1 MFTEFFIKRPIAA
14 AVLSILTVIFG
25 GVALISLPV
34 AQYPEITPPTV
45 SVTTTFPGAGAQT
58 VADTVASEIEKEV
71 NGVEDMLYMSSTSTS
86 DGMYTLNVTFEV
98 GTDLDNAQVLTQN
111 RVSTAEAK
119 LPDEVKR
126 NGVTTKKKSPSITLC
141 VNLVSPDGRYDQ
153 LYLSNF
159 ATLQVKDELSRLPGV
174 GDVTFLG
181 EREYSMRVWLDP
193 DRLSALDLTP
203 SDVVAAIREQNVQ
216 VAAGR
221 LGQQPA
227 PADVGFQYSL
237 STRGRLLTA
246 EEFEQIIVKTG
257 DDGRVARLRDVARIE
272 LGARSYDVDT
282 YLDGD
287 PTITLAVFQL
297 PGSNAVETAEG
308 IYAKMAELKAGSSW
322 PSGLHYEIVY
332 DTTQFIEESITSVV
346 HTLIE
351 AFVLVFLVVLIF
363 LQNWRATLIPMVAV
377 PVSLVGTFIFMAL
390 FGFSLNNLSLF
401 GLVLAIGIVVDDA
414 IVVVENVERNLA
426 LGYRPREA
434 TSRAMTEV
442 IGPIIATT
450 FVMLAVFVPVAF
462 ISGISGRFYQ
472 QFALTIAVSTAL
484 SAFNSLTLSPALC
497 AILLKPHEDHDGHA
511 ASRSWALPRLAYVLL
526 FGYLADAL
534 AGTPIVESAGLDGA
548 GALAA
553 RIGVALAGGAAGW
566 FVGAVLDRLI
576 GGFFRGFNAG
586 FEAITRVYGRVVGG
600 LIRGSAIVL
609 AVYVGL
615 LGLTYLGFRA
625 VPVGFIPSQDK
636 GYLVVNAQLP
646 DASSLDRTEAV
657 VRRLSDLA
665 RGIPGVAHTID
676 MVGYSALNATNQ
688 SNIGSMFV
696 ILEPFEERAGRPGL
710 SADAVLRAFASETS
724 RDQDAIVSVFGAPP
738 VEGLGSVG
746 GFKLMIQ
753 DRGDLGPA
761 AIQGAVANL
770 AEAGGAQVKA
780 GTDQVEAG
788 GDQPPFGGHPMLA
801 GLFSSYRAD
810 VPQYFIDIDRDMAR
824 SMGVPLNNIFETLQI
839 QLGSLYVNQF
849 TRFGRNWQVNV
860 QADSPYRLRPDQV
873 AQLKTRGADGKM
885 VPLGALASV
894 REVGAPTI
902 VERYNMFPSAALNG
916 APAPGVSSGQAVSLM
931 EQLSARELPQGMT
944 TAWTELTLL
953 QKLEGNTALFVF
965 PFCVL
970 CVFLVL
976 AFQYESW
983 SLPLSI
989 VLIVPMCLL
998 CAIGGV
1004 YLAGMDNNIFTQ
1016 IGLVVLVA
1024 LATKNAILIVEFARE
1039 KESGGQPRRQA
1050 AVDASMLRL
1059 RPILMTSFAFILGVV
1074 PLVRA
1079 VGAGAEMRR
1088 ALGVAVF
1095 SGMLGVTAFGILLTP
1110 VFYVVIR
1117 ALTSGRGRAVAVAGG
1132 EESPA
1137 VPATVGVAA
1146 GDGNGNGIGDGDG
1159 TGDGE
1164 SVPRP

>member
-1 MFTEFFIKRPIAA
+1 MFTGFFIKRPIAA

-25 GVALISLPV
+25 GVSLISLPI

-45 SVTTTFPGAGAQT
+45 SVTTTYPGAGAET

-71 NGVEDMLYMSSTSTS
+71 NGVEDMLYMSSSSTS
-86 DGMYTLNVTFEV
+86 DGRYTLNVTFEV
-98 GTDLDNAQVLTQN
+98 GTDLDTAQVLTQN

-119 LPDEVKR
+119 LPEEVTR

-159 ATLQVKDELSRLPGV
+159 AALQVKDELARLPGV

-193 DRLSALDLTP
+193 DRLSALDLTA

-221 LGQQPA
+221 LGQPPS

-237 STRGRLLTA
+237 SARGRLLEA
-246 EEFEQIIVKTG
+246 EEFGRIIIKTG
-257 DDGRVARLRDVARIE
+257 EAGRVVRLEDVARIE
-272 LGARSYDVDT
+272 LGARSYDVDS
-282 YLDGD
+282 YLDGQ

-297 PGSNAVETAEG
+297 PGSNAVETAQG
-308 IYAKMAELKAGSSW
+308 IHAKMAELQETVF
-322 PSGLHYEIVY
+322 PEGLEYRIVY
-332 DTTQFIEESITSVV
+332 DTTQFIEESVASVV
-346 HTLIE
+346 HTLLE

-363 LQNWRATLIPMVAV
+363 LQNWRATIIPMVAV

-426 LGYRPREA
+426 LGLRPREA

-497 AILLKPHEDHDGHA
+497 AILLKPHGDHA
-511 ASRSWALPRLAYVLL
+511 SNSQSSRSWALPRLAYVLV
-526 FGYLADAL
+526 FGYLADAA
-534 AGTPIVESAGLDGA
+534 AGTPLVSSRGLDGG

-553 RIGVALAGGAAGW
+553 RIGIALAGGAAGW
-566 FVGAVLDRLI
+566 AIGAVLDRLLSA
-576 GGFFRGFNAG
+576 FFAGFN
-586 FEAITRVYGRVVGG
+586 RVFDAATNLYGKLVGG
-600 LIRGSAIVL
+600 LIRVSAIVL
-609 AVYVGL
+609 VVYVGL

-625 VPVGFIPSQDK
+625 VPTGFIPAQDK

-646 DASSLDRTEAV
+646 DAASTSRTEAV
-657 VRRLSDLA
+657 VRRLSKIA
-665 RGIPGVAHTID
+665 REIPGVAHTID
-676 MVGYSALNATNQ
+676 MVGYSALNGTNL
-688 SNIGSMFV
+688 SNVGSMFIV
-696 ILEPFEERAGRPGL
+696 LEPFEERAGRPEL
-710 SADAVLRAFASETS
+710 SADAVLRTFAAKSSQE
-724 RDQDAIVSVFGAPP
+724 QEAIVSVFGAPP
-738 VEGLGSVG
+738 VDGLGSVG

-753 DRGDLGPA
+753 DRGDLGPDA
-761 AIQGAVANL
+761 LQGAVAKL
-770 AEAGGAQVKA
+770 VDAGSEQ
-780 GTDQVEAG
+780 
-788 GDQPPFGGHPMLA
+788 PMLA

-860 QADSPYRLRPDQV
+860 QADAPYRLRPEQI
-873 AQLKTRGADGKM
+873 ARLKTRGADGKM

-894 REVGAPTI
+894 QEIGAPTI
-902 VERYNMFPSAALNG
+902 VERYNMFPAAALNG
-916 APAPGVSSGQAVSLM
+916 APAPGASSGQAVFLL
-931 EQLSARELPQGMT
+931 EQLSDRELPQGMGSS
-944 TAWTELTLL
+944 WTELTLL
-953 QKLEGNTALFVF
+953 QKMEGDTALFVF

-983 SLPLSI
+983 SLPLAI
-989 VLIVPMCLL
+989 ILIVPMCLL
-998 CAIGGV
+998 CAIAGV
-1004 YLAGMDNNIFTQ
+1004 SLAGMDNNIFTQ

-1024 LATKNAILIVEFARE
+1024 LASKNAILIVEFARE
-1039 KESGGQPRRQA
+1039 KESGGMPRREA
-1050 AVDASMLRL
+1050 AITASVLRL

-1088 ALGVAVF
+1088 ALGTAVF

-1117 ALTSGRGRAVAVAGG
+1117 MLTSGRSPSSP
-1132 EESPA
+1132 SPA
-1137 VPATVGVAA
+1137 SGSVATVPAAPVPTDANGV
-1146 GDGNGNGIGDGDG
+1146 GDGDRDGDGDG
-1159 TGDGE
+1159 NRGLLP
-1164 SVPRP
+1164 SP

>member
-14 AVLSILTVIFG
+14 AVLSILTVLLG
-25 GVALISLPV
+25 GIALTSLPV

-71 NGVEDMLYMSSTSTS
+71 NGVEDMLYMSSVSTS

-141 VNLVSPDGRYDQ
+141 VNLVSPDSRYDQ

-159 ATLQVKDELSRLPGV
+159 ATLQVKDELARLPGV

-193 DRLSALDLTP
+193 DRLSALDLTA

-227 PADVGFQYSL
+227 PDDVGFQYSL
-237 STRGRLLTA
+237 STRGRLLEA
-246 EEFEQIIVKTG
+246 EEFERIIVKTG

-308 IYAKMAELKAGSSW
+308 IYAKMAELEAGSSW
-322 PSGLHYEIVY
+322 PSGLDYEIVY

-351 AFVLVFLVVLIF
+351 AFVLVFLVVLVF
-363 LQNWRATLIPMVAV
+363 LQNWRATIIPMVAV
-377 PVSLVGTFIFMAL
+377 PVSLIGTFIFMAL

-426 LGYRPREA
+426 LGFTPREA

-497 AILLKPHEDHDGHA
+497 AILLKPHQDHDGHA
-511 ASRSWALPRLAYVLL
+511 ASRSWALPRLAYVLF

-534 AGTPIVESAGLDGA
+534 LGAVIVESAGLDGA

-553 RIGVALAGGAAGW
+553 RAGVALAGAAVGW
-566 FVGAVLDRLI
+566 FVGVGLDRLI
-576 GGFFRGFNAG
+576 GGFFRGFNLV
-586 FEAITRVYGRVVGG
+586 FEAITKVYGRVVGG
-600 LIRGSAIVL
+600 LIRLSALVL
-609 AVYVGL
+609 VVYVGL

-646 DASSLDRTEAV
+646 DAASLGRTEAV
-657 VRRLSDLA
+657 VSRLSGLA
-665 RGIPGVAHTID
+665 REIPGVAHTID

-688 SNIGSMFV
+688 SNVGSMFV
-696 ILEPFEERAGRPGL
+696 VLEPFEERAGRPEL
-710 SADAVLRAFASETS
+710 SADAVLRAFASKTS
-724 RDQDAIVSVFGAPP
+724 RDEDAIVSVFGAPP

-746 GFKLMIQ
+746 GFKQMVQ
-753 DRGDLGPA
+753 DRADLGPE

-770 AEAGGAQVKA
+770 
-780 GTDQVEAG
+780 VEVG
-788 GDQPPFGGHPMLA
+788 SGQPAIA

-824 SMGVPLNNIFETLQI
+824 SMGVPLDNIFETLQI
-839 QLGSLYVNQF
+839 ELGSLYVNQF

-860 QADSPYRLRPDQV
+860 QADSPYRLRPDQI

-885 VPLGALASV
+885 VPIGALAGV
-894 REVGAPTI
+894 REIGAPTI
-902 VERYNMFPSAALNG
+902 VERYNMFPAAAING
-916 APAPGVSSGQAVSLM
+916 APAPGASSGQAVSTM
-931 EQLSARELPQGMT
+931 ERLASGELPRGMG

-953 QKLEGNTALFVF
+953 QKLEGNTAIFVF

-1039 KESGGQPRRQA
+1039 KESGGLPRREA

-1117 ALTSGRGRAVAVAGG
+1117 ALTSGQGRAADRPGG
-1132 EESPA
+1132 ENSPP
-1137 VPATVGVAA
+1137 VPVGVGVAA
-1146 GDGNGNGIGDGDG
+1146 GNGDDGHDGL
-1159 TGDGE
+1159 GE
-1164 SVPRP
+1164 TAPRP

>member
-25 GVALISLPV
+25 GVALLSLPV

-45 SVTTTFPGAGAQT
+45 SVTTTYPGAGAQT

-119 LPDEVKR
+119 LPEEVKR

-141 VNLVSPDGRYDQ
+141 VNLVSPDSRYNQ

-159 ATLQVKDELSRLPGV
+159 ATLQIRDELARLPGV
-174 GDVTFLG
+174 GDVAFLG

-193 DRLSALDLTP
+193 DRLSALDLTA

-227 PADVGFQYSL
+227 PGDVGFQYSL
-237 STRGRLLTA
+237 STRGRLLEA

-257 DDGRVARLRDVARIE
+257 ADGRVARLRDVARIE
-272 LGARSYDVDT
+272 LGARSYDVNT
-282 YLDGD
+282 YLDGS

-308 IYAKMAELKAGSSW
+308 IYAKMAELQESVF
-322 PSGLHYEIVY
+322 PPGLEYRIVY

-351 AFVLVFLVVLIF
+351 AFILVFLVVLIF
-363 LQNWRATLIPMVAV
+363 LQNWRATIIPMVAV
-377 PVSLVGTFIFMAL
+377 PVSLIGTFIFMAL

-426 LGYRPREA
+426 LGFKPREA

-472 QFALTIAVSTAL
+472 QFALTIAVSTAI
-484 SAFNSLTLSPALC
+484 SSFNSLTLSPALC
-497 AILLKPHEDHDGHA
+497 AILLKPHAGHGEHS
-511 ASRSWALPRLAYVLL
+511 SRSWALPRLAYVLL
-526 FGYLADAL
+526 FAYLADRL
-534 AGTPIVESAGLDGA
+534 AGASVVGSAGLDGA
-548 GALAA
+548 GGIATRVGL
-553 RIGVALAGGAAGW
+553 ALAGGVAGW
-566 FVGAVLDRLI
+566 FAGAILDRLI
-576 GGFFRGFNAG
+576 AGFFAGFNTV
-586 FEAITRVYGRVVGG
+586 FEAITSVYGRIVGG
-600 LIRGSAIVL
+600 LIRVSVIVL
-609 AVYVGL
+609 VVYAGL
-615 LGLTYLGFRA
+615 IGLTYVGFTS

-646 DASSLDRTEAV
+646 DAASLERTEQV
-657 VRRLSDLA
+657 VARLSGLVRD
-665 RGIPGVAHTID
+665 IPGVAHTID
-676 MVGYSALNATNQ
+676 MVGYSALNATNA
-688 SNIGSMFV
+688 SNVGSMFV
-696 ILEPFEERAGRPGL
+696 ILEPFEERAGRPEL
-710 SADAVLRAFASETS
+710 SANAVLRAFASKAS
-724 RDQDAIVSVFGAPP
+724 QDQDAIVSVFGAPP

-746 GFKLMIQ
+746 GFKLMVQ
-753 DRGDLGPA
+753 DRADLGPET
-761 AIQGAVANL
+761 IEGAVANL
-770 AEAGGAQVKA
+770 
-780 GTDQVEAG
+780 VEAG
-788 GDQPPFGGHPMLA
+788 NDQPQLS

-810 VPQYFIDIDRDMAR
+810 VPQFFIDIDRDMAR

-839 QLGSLYVNQF
+839 ELGSLYVNQF

-860 QADSPYRLRPDQV
+860 QADSPYRLRPEQIG
-873 AQLKTRGADGKM
+873 QLKTRGADGRM
-885 VPLGALASV
+885 VPIGALASV
-894 REVGAPTI
+894 REIGAPTI
-902 VERYNMFPSAALNG
+902 IERYNMFPSAAVNG
-916 APAPGVSSGQAVSLM
+916 APAPGASSGQAVSLM
-931 EQLSARELPQGMT
+931 EQLAGRELPRGMGT
-944 TAWTELTLL
+944 QWTELTLL
-953 QKLEGNTALFVF
+953 QKLEGNTAIFVF

-989 VLIVPMCLL
+989 ILIVPMCLL
-998 CAIGGV
+998 CAISGIF
-1004 YLAGMDNNIFTQ
+1004 LRGMDNNIFTQ
-1016 IGLVVLVA
+1016 IGFVVLVA
-1024 LATKNAILIVEFARE
+1024 LACKNAILIVEFARE
-1039 KESGGQPRRQA
+1039 KEQEGHPRREA
-1050 AVDASMLRL
+1050 AVLASVLRL

-1079 VGAGAEMRR
+1079 VGAGAEMRQ
-1088 ALGVAVF
+1088 ALGTAVF

-1117 ALTSGRGRAVAVAGG
+1117 AISGGRSPELASPTSLPLEPV
-1132 EESPA
+1132 ESNSS
-1137 VPATVGVAA
+1137 ATTA
-1146 GDGNGNGIGDGDG
+1146 
-1159 TGDGE
+1159 
-1164 SVPRP
+1164 

>member
-1 MFTEFFIKRPIAA
+1 MFAEFFIKRPIAA
-14 AVLSILTVIFG
+14 AVLAILMIIFG
-25 GVALISLPV
+25 GVGLLGLPV

-45 SVTTTFPGAGAQT
+45 SVTTTFPGASAQT

-71 NGVEDMLYMSSTSTS
+71 NGVEDMLYMSSYSTS

-119 LPDEVKR
+119 LPEEVKR

-141 VNLVSPDGRYDQ
+141 VNLISPEGRYDQ

-159 ATLQVKDELSRLPGV
+159 ATLQVKDELARLPGV
-174 GDVTFLG
+174 GDVSFLG

-193 DRLSALDLTP
+193 DRLAALDLTA

-227 PADVGFQYSL
+227 PDDVGFQYTL
-237 STRGRLLTA
+237 STRGRLLEA
-246 EEFEQIIVKTG
+246 EEFERIIVKTG
-257 DDGRVARLRDVARIE
+257 AEGRVARLRDVARIE
-272 LGARSYDVDT
+272 LGARSYDVNS
-282 YLDGD
+282 YLDGQ
-287 PTITLAVFQL
+287 PSVTLAVFQL

-308 IYAKMAELKAGSSW
+308 IYEKMAELQESVF
-322 PSGLHYEIVY
+322 PPGLEYRIVY
-332 DTTQFIEESITSVV
+332 DTTQFIEESVASVV

-351 AFVLVFLVVLIF
+351 AFILVFLVVLVF
-363 LQNWRATLIPMVAV
+363 LQNWRATIIPMVAV
-377 PVSLVGTFIFMAL
+377 PVSLIGTFIFMAL

-426 LGYRPREA
+426 LGLKPREA
-434 TSRAMTEV
+434 TSRAMGEV

-462 ISGISGRFYQ
+462 ITGISGRFYQ

-497 AILLKPHEDHDGHA
+497 AILLKPHDHSGHA
-511 ASRSWALPRLAYVLL
+511 ARSWALPRLAYVLF
-526 FGYLADAL
+526 FGYLADML
-534 AGTPIVESAGLDGA
+534 ASPLVLEATGLDGA
-548 GALAA
+548 GAWAA
-553 RIGVALAGGAAGW
+553 RGGVALAGGVAGW
-566 FVGAVLDRLI
+566 FVGAILDRI
-576 GGFFRGFNAG
+576 IAGFFKGFNVVFDA
-586 FEAITRVYGRVVGG
+586 ATSVYGKVVGG

-609 AVYVGL
+609 VVYVGL
-615 LGLTYLGFRA
+615 LGLTYQGFRA
-625 VPVGFIPSQDK
+625 VPVGFIPAQDK

-646 DASSLDRTEAV
+646 DAASLARTEAV
-657 VRRLSDLA
+657 IRRLSEAA
-665 RGIPGVAHTID
+665 RQIPGVAHTID
-676 MVGYSALNATNQ
+676 NVGYSALNATNA
-688 SNIGSMFV
+688 SNVGSMFV
-696 ILEPFEERAGRPGL
+696 ILEPFEERAGHPELG
-710 SADAVLRAFASETS
+710 ADAVLRTFAEQTS
-724 RDQDAIVSVFGAPP
+724 GDQDAIVSVFGAPP

-746 GFKLMIQ
+746 GFKLMVQ
-753 DRGDLGPA
+753 DRGDSGPE

-770 AEAGGAQVKA
+770 
-780 GTDQVEAG
+780 VEAG
-788 GDQPPFGGHPMLA
+788 DDQPMLA

-824 SMGVPLNNIFETLQI
+824 SMGVPLDNIFETLQI
-839 QLGSLYVNQF
+839 ELGSLYVNQF

-860 QADSPYRLRPDQV
+860 QADSAYRLRPDQI

-885 VPLGALASV
+885 VPIGTLAGV
-894 REVGAPTI
+894 REIGAPTI
-902 VERYNMFPSAALNG
+902 VERYNMFPAAALNG
-916 APAPGVSSGQAVSLM
+916 APAPGASSGQAVSTM
-931 EQLSARELPQGMT
+931 EQLAARELPRGMGT
-944 TAWTELTLL
+944 QWTELTLL

-983 SLPLSI
+983 SLPLAI
-989 VLIVPMCLL
+989 ILIVPMCLL

-1004 YLAGMDNNIFTQ
+1004 WLMGMDNNIFTQ

-1024 LATKNAILIVEFARE
+1024 LASKNAILIVEFARE
-1039 KESGGQPRRQA
+1039 QEAGGMPRRDA
-1050 AVDASMLRL
+1050 AVTASVLRL

-1088 ALGVAVF
+1088 ALGLAVF
-1095 SGMLGVTAFGILLTP
+1095 SGMLGVTAFGVLLTP

-1117 ALTSGRGRAVAVAGG
+1117 WLSAARGAADPYEPAPITAALRDGAEG
-1132 EESPA
+1132 EPVEA
-1137 VPATVGVAA
+1137 
-1146 GDGNGNGIGDGDG
+1146 GIGSDIHAPA
-1159 TGDGE
+1159 
-1164 SVPRP
+1164 S